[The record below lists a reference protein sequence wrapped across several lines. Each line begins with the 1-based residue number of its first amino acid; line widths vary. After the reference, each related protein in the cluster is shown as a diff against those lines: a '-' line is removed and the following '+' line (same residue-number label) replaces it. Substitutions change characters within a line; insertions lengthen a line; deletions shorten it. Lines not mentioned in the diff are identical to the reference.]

1 MTTNIKKAV
10 LVSRIHYLI
19 IIMCM
24 VIGCAASKEGVHW
37 KSVAM
42 ANGSL
47 EIRFETSF
55 GFGPHTL
62 FFYFDREGEFQ
73 LLKAIMLR
81 NDGANLNDHN
91 IEIKNL
97 EQGQWRITLKGEEQA
112 DEHWLVE
119 AGEKEVTMIQTE

>member
-1 MTTNIKKAV
+1 MIA
-10 LVSRIHYLI
+10 SRPKGSLLRPGY
-19 IIMCM
+19 C
-24 VIGCAASKEGVHW
+24 
-37 KSVAM
+37 VAM

-47 EIRFETSF
+47 EIHFETSF

-73 LLKAIMLR
+73 FLKAIMLR

-97 EQGQWRITLKGEEQA
+97 KQGQWRITLKGEEQV
-112 DEHWLVE
+112 DDHWLVE